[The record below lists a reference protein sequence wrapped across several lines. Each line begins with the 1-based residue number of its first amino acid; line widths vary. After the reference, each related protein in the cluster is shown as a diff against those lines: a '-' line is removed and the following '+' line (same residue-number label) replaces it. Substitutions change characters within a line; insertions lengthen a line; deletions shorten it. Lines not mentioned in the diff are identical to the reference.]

1 MVNRRTLLAGV
12 VALGASAPALA
23 TGRPKRSV
31 APLPDDA
38 LFARNPDRY
47 WASIRKQFLIPDD
60 VVFLNPGTAGSSP
73 RPVIDAVVAGLEDT
87 ERMMMPGSEQYPL
100 WGYGPWDEFREPL
113 AGFVGARKEQIALL
127 RNATEANNYIVAGLD
142 LKAGD
147 EIITTN
153 EEHGSL
159 EQPLQLRAKRS
170 GVVVKHFELPRPATS
185 SADILERLEAAI
197 TPKTKLIFVSHISS
211 VTGMVLPVKE
221 IATLARTRG
230 ILCAIDGAQ
239 VPGMIQLNIEAIGC
253 DIYTGSL
260 HKWLFAPKGTG
271 FLWIRDEV
279 LNRVWVTVTTGG
291 WDKPELKADRF
302 MHIGTSNLPVLWG
315 MRAAIKL
322 AQTIGM
328 ERIEMRQRQLADYIR
343 LAMVARGA
351 EDWTSPDP
359 ALRCAMACVN
369 VAPIARMELQDWLW
383 ANRRIRIRG
392 GEPSRLRLCTPY
404 FVSKTDIDRFLA
416 GYDEF
421 RKIKGIG

>member
-1 MVNRRTLLAGV
+1 MVDRRTLLAGV

-23 TGRPKRSV
+23 AARPKGAAV
-31 APLPDDA
+31 PLPDDA
-38 LFARNPDRY
+38 LFARDPDRY
-47 WASIRKQFLIPDD
+47 WAALREQFLIPDD

-73 RPVIDAVVAGLEDT
+73 RPVIDAMVAGLEDT
-87 ERMMMPGSEQYPL
+87 EGMMMAGSEQYPL

-113 AGFVGARKEQIALL
+113 ANLVGAHKEQIALL

-170 GVVVKHFELPRPATS
+170 GVVIRHVELPRPAIT
-185 SADILERLEAAI
+185 AAEILERLEAQI

-221 IATLARTRG
+221 IAALARSKG
-230 ILCAIDGAQ
+230 ILYAIDGAQ
-239 VPGMIQLNIEAIGC
+239 TPGMMRLDIEAIGC

-260 HKWLFAPKGTG
+260 HKWLLAPKGTG

-279 LNRVWVTVTTGG
+279 LDRVWVTITTGG

-302 MHIGTSNLPVLWG
+302 MHIGTSSLPVLWG
-315 MRAAIKL
+315 MRAAVKL
-322 AQTIGM
+322 AQTVGM
-328 ERIEMRQRQLADYIR
+328 ERIEARQRELADYIR
-343 LAMVARGA
+343 EGMVARGA

-359 ALRCAMACVN
+359 VLRCAMACVN

-383 ANRRIRIRG
+383 THRRVRIRG

-404 FVSKTDIDRFLA
+404 FVSKTDIDRFLE
-416 GYDEF
+416 GYDAF